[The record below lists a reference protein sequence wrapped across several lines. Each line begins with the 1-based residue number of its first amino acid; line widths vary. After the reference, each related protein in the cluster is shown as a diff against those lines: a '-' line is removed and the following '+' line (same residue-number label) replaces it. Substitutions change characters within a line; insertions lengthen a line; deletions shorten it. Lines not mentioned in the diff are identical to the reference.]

1 MISPDQRKI
10 LNDLG
15 KTQYGFALRK
25 YLKEKYEKINDISSV
40 TTWEETLGRQYAL
53 KTLKEIFSFIDDG
66 TDAKR
71 ATPPVD
77 FLAEH
82 GTKID
87 VV

>member
-25 YLKEKYEKINDISSV
+25 YLKEKYEKINDITSV

-53 KTLKEIFSFIDDG
+53 KLLKRYFRSSM
-66 TDAKR
+66 TAL
-71 ATPPVD
+71 TPSERHH
-77 FLAEH
+77 LLTSLQNTAQ
-82 GTKID
+82 K
-87 VV
+87 